1 MNTPPRITLKR
12 FRKMNK
18 VLTVIKYVLYAIGF
32 GLLIPISLT
41 FFMLGGVLVF
51 VFSLLA
57 LIAYIPLLLAE
68 SIDNEHWISNKVKA
82 EIDKRVDAI
91 KDIEDVKSS

>member
-1 MNTPPRITLKR
+1 
-12 FRKMNK
+12 MNK
-18 VLTVIKYVLYAIGF
+18 LLTLIKYILYAIGF

-91 KDIEDVKSS
+91 KDIEDVKS

>member
-1 MNTPPRITLKR
+1 
-12 FRKMNK
+12 MNK
-18 VLTVIKYVLYAIGF
+18 LLTVLKYVLYAIGF

-68 SIDNEHWISNKVKA
+68 SIDNEHWISDKVKA
-82 EIDKRVDAI
+82 EIDKRVEAI
-91 KDIEDVKSS
+91 KDVEDVKS

>member
-1 MNTPPRITLKR
+1 
-12 FRKMNK
+12 MNK
-18 VLTVIKYVLYAIGF
+18 LLTVLKYVLYAIGF
-32 GLLIPISLT
+32 GLLLPITLA
-41 FFMLGGVLVF
+41 FLMVGGVFVF

-68 SIDNEHWISNKVKA
+68 SIDNEHWISDKVKA

-91 KDIEDVKSS
+91 KDIEDVKS

>member
-1 MNTPPRITLKR
+1 
-12 FRKMNK
+12 MNK
-18 VLTVIKYVLYAIGF
+18 LLTLIKYVLYAIGF
-32 GLLIPISLT
+32 GLLIPISHT

-68 SIDNEHWISNKVKA
+68 SIDDEHWISNKVKA
-82 EIDKRVDAI
+82 EIDKRVEAI
-91 KDIEDVKSS
+91 KDAEDVKSS

>member
-1 MNTPPRITLKR
+1 
-12 FRKMNK
+12 MNK
-18 VLTVIKYVLYAIGF
+18 LLTVLKYVLYAIGF

-68 SIDNEHWISNKVKA
+68 SIDNEHWISDKVKA

-91 KDIEDVKSS
+91 KDIEEIKTP

>member
-1 MNTPPRITLKR
+1 
-12 FRKMNK
+12 MNK
-18 VLTVIKYVLYAIGF
+18 VLTVLKYVLYAIGF

-68 SIDNEHWISNKVKA
+68 SIDNEHWISNKVKK
-82 EIDKRVDAI
+82 EIDKRVDSI

>member
-1 MNTPPRITLKR
+1 
-12 FRKMNK
+12 MNK
-18 VLTVIKYVLYAIGF
+18 LLTFIKYILYAIGF
-32 GLLIPISLT
+32 GLLIPVSLT

-82 EIDKRVDAI
+82 EIDKRVEAI
-91 KDIEDVKSS
+91 KDAEDVKSS

>member
-1 MNTPPRITLKR
+1 
-12 FRKMNK
+12 MNK
-18 VLTVIKYVLYAIGF
+18 LLTVLKYVLYAIGF
-32 GLLIPISLT
+32 GLLLPITLT

-82 EIDKRVDAI
+82 EIDKRVEAI
-91 KDIEDVKSS
+91 KEVEDVKSS

>member
-1 MNTPPRITLKR
+1 
-12 FRKMNK
+12 MNK
-18 VLTVIKYVLYAIGF
+18 LLTLIKYILYVIGF

-91 KDIEDVKSS
+91 KDIEEIKTP

>member
-1 MNTPPRITLKR
+1 
-12 FRKMNK
+12 MNK
-18 VLTVIKYVLYAIGF
+18 LITVLKYVLYAIGF
-32 GLLIPISLT
+32 GLLIPISLS
-41 FFMLGGVLVF
+41 FLMLGGVFVF

-68 SIDNEHWISNKVKA
+68 SIDNEHWISNKVKK

-91 KDIEDVKSS
+91 KDIEDVKS

>member
-1 MNTPPRITLKR
+1 
-12 FRKMNK
+12 MNK
-18 VLTVIKYVLYAIGF
+18 LLTFIKYVLYAIGF

-82 EIDKRVDAI
+82 EIDKRVEAI
-91 KDIEDVKSS
+91 KDVEDVKSS

>member
-1 MNTPPRITLKR
+1 
-12 FRKMNK
+12 MNK
-18 VLTVIKYVLYAIGF
+18 LLTLIKYVLYAIGF

-68 SIDNEHWISNKVKA
+68 SIDNEHWISDKVKK

>member
-1 MNTPPRITLKR
+1 
-12 FRKMNK
+12 MNK
-18 VLTVIKYVLYAIGF
+18 LLTLIKYVLYAIGF
-32 GLLIPISLT
+32 GLLIPITLT

-68 SIDNEHWISNKVKA
+68 SIDNEHWISDKVKA
-82 EIDKRVDAI
+82 EIDKRVEAI
-91 KDIEDVKSS
+91 KDVDDVKSS

>member
-1 MNTPPRITLKR
+1 
-12 FRKMNK
+12 MNK
-18 VLTVIKYVLYAIGF
+18 LLTVIKYILYAIGF

-91 KDIEDVKSS
+91 KDIEDVKS

>member
-1 MNTPPRITLKR
+1 
-12 FRKMNK
+12 MNK
-18 VLTVIKYVLYAIGF
+18 LLTLIKYVLYAIGF

-41 FFMLGGVLVF
+41 FFMMGGVLVF

-82 EIDKRVDAI
+82 EIDKRVEAI
-91 KDIEDVKSS
+91 KDVEDVKSS

>member
-1 MNTPPRITLKR
+1 
-12 FRKMNK
+12 MNK
-18 VLTVIKYVLYAIGF
+18 LLTVLKYVLYAIGF

-68 SIDNEHWISNKVKA
+68 SIDNEHWISDKVKA
-82 EIDKRVDAI
+82 EIDKRVEAI
-91 KDIEDVKSS
+91 KEVEDVKSS

>member
-1 MNTPPRITLKR
+1 
-12 FRKMNK
+12 MNK
-18 VLTVIKYVLYAIGF
+18 LLTVLKYVLYAIGF
-32 GLLIPISLT
+32 GLLIPITLT
-41 FFMLGGVLVF
+41 FFMLGAVFVF

-82 EIDKRVDAI
+82 EIDKHVDAI
-91 KDIEDVKSS
+91 KDIEDVKS

>member
-1 MNTPPRITLKR
+1 
-12 FRKMNK
+12 MNK
-18 VLTVIKYVLYAIGF
+18 LLTVLKYVLYAIGF
-32 GLLIPISLT
+32 GLLIPITLT

-82 EIDKRVDAI
+82 EIDKRVEAI
-91 KDIEDVKSS
+91 KEVEDVKSS

>member
-1 MNTPPRITLKR
+1 
-12 FRKMNK
+12 MNK
-18 VLTVIKYVLYAIGF
+18 LLTVIKYVLYAIGF

-68 SIDNEHWISNKVKA
+68 SIDNEHWISDKVKA

-91 KDIEDVKSS
+91 KEVEDVKSS

>member
-1 MNTPPRITLKR
+1 
-12 FRKMNK
+12 MNK
-18 VLTVIKYVLYAIGF
+18 LLTVLKYVLYAIGF

-68 SIDNEHWISNKVKA
+68 SIDNEHWISNKVKK

-91 KDIEDVKSS
+91 KDIEDVKS

>member
-1 MNTPPRITLKR
+1 
-12 FRKMNK
+12 MNK
-18 VLTVIKYVLYAIGF
+18 LLTVIKYILYAIGF

-68 SIDNEHWISNKVKA
+68 SIDNEHWISDKVKA
-82 EIDKRVDAI
+82 EIDKRVEAI
-91 KDIEDVKSS
+91 KDAEDVKSS

>member
-1 MNTPPRITLKR
+1 
-12 FRKMNK
+12 MNK
-18 VLTVIKYVLYAIGF
+18 LLTFIKYVLYAIGF
-32 GLLIPISLT
+32 GLLLPITLA
-41 FFMLGGVLVF
+41 FLMVGGVLVF

-82 EIDKRVDAI
+82 EIDKRVEAI
-91 KDIEDVKSS
+91 KDAEDVKSS

>member
-1 MNTPPRITLKR
+1 
-12 FRKMNK
+12 MNK
-18 VLTVIKYVLYAIGF
+18 LLTVIKYVLYAIGF

-57 LIAYIPLLLAE
+57 LIAYIPLLLAD

-91 KDIEDVKSS
+91 KDIEDVKS

>member
-1 MNTPPRITLKR
+1 
-12 FRKMNK
+12 MNK
-18 VLTVIKYVLYAIGF
+18 LLTVIKYILYAIGF

-68 SIDNEHWISNKVKA
+68 SIDNEHWISNKVKK

-91 KDIEDVKSS
+91 KDIEDVKSYF

>member
-1 MNTPPRITLKR
+1 
-12 FRKMNK
+12 MNK

-32 GLLIPISLT
+32 GLLIPITLT

-68 SIDNEHWISNKVKA
+68 SIDNEHWISDKVKA
-82 EIDKRVDAI
+82 EIDKRVEAI
-91 KDIEDVKSS
+91 KDAEDVKSS

>member
-1 MNTPPRITLKR
+1 
-12 FRKMNK
+12 MNK
-18 VLTVIKYVLYAIGF
+18 LLTLIKYVLYAIGF
-32 GLLIPISLT
+32 GLLIPTSLT

-68 SIDNEHWISNKVKA
+68 SIDNEHWISDKVKA
-82 EIDKRVDAI
+82 EIDKRVHAI
-91 KDIEDVKSS
+91 KDIEEIKTP

>member
-1 MNTPPRITLKR
+1 
-12 FRKMNK
+12 MNK
-18 VLTVIKYVLYAIGF
+18 VLTVIKYILYAIGF

-82 EIDKRVDAI
+82 EIDKRVEAI
-91 KDIEDVKSS
+91 KDAEDVKSS

>member
-1 MNTPPRITLKR
+1 
-12 FRKMNK
+12 MNK
-18 VLTVIKYVLYAIGF
+18 LLTLIKYVLYAIGF

-82 EIDKRVDAI
+82 EIDKRVEAI
-91 KDIEDVKSS
+91 KDVEDVKSS

>member
-1 MNTPPRITLKR
+1 
-12 FRKMNK
+12 MNK
-18 VLTVIKYVLYAIGF
+18 LLTVLKYILYAIGF

-82 EIDKRVDAI
+82 EIDKRVEAI
-91 KDIEDVKSS
+91 KDAEDVKSP

>member
-1 MNTPPRITLKR
+1 
-12 FRKMNK
+12 MNK
-18 VLTVIKYVLYAIGF
+18 LLTVLKYVLYAIGF

-82 EIDKRVDAI
+82 EIDKRVEAI
-91 KDIEDVKSS
+91 KEVEDVKSS

>member
-1 MNTPPRITLKR
+1 
-12 FRKMNK
+12 MNK
-18 VLTVIKYVLYAIGF
+18 LLTLIKYVLYAIGF

-68 SIDNEHWISNKVKA
+68 SIDNEHWISDKVKA

>member
-1 MNTPPRITLKR
+1 
-12 FRKMNK
+12 MNK
-18 VLTVIKYVLYAIGF
+18 LLTVLKYVLYAIGF

-82 EIDKRVDAI
+82 EIDKRVEAI
-91 KDIEDVKSS
+91 KEVEDVKSP

>member
-1 MNTPPRITLKR
+1 
-12 FRKMNK
+12 MNK
-18 VLTVIKYVLYAIGF
+18 LLTLIKYVLYAIGF

-91 KDIEDVKSS
+91 KDIEDVKS